1 MLIVL
6 EQMNRFI
13 LANSSYL
20 AESFSS
26 MKIRKIAA
34 IDIGSNAMR
43 LLINNVFEYK
53 GVTYY
58 KKVDIVRVPIRLGT
72 EAFKQKQ
79 ISDHTAKRLLNAMHA
94 YKNLME
100 AHEIVKYRGCATSAM
115 REAENGGQLIK
126 QILQETGIK
135 IEIIDG
141 KEEAEIIYA
150 NHIEKLIDDKK
161 AYLYVDVG
169 GGSTEITFFND
180 GKTVN
185 SKSFNIGTIRILN
198 DMVSTPMWQDMRSW
212 LEENVQGIEVELIG
226 SGGNI
231 NKVAKISRKDPKKP
245 ITFDYLNSFFKM
257 LQTYT
262 YEERIVEL
270 DLNPDRADVIIPAM
284 TIFTNIMKWTKAK
297 QIYVPKIGLADGIIK
312 QLA

>member
-1 MLIVL
+1 LVYTQQFGIF
-6 EQMNRFI
+6 E
-13 LANSSYL
+13 Y
-20 AESFSS
+20 
-26 MKIRKIAA
+26 MKMKKVAA

-43 LLINNVFEYK
+43 LLINNVFEYQ

-72 EAFKQKQ
+72 EAFTLKE
-79 ISDHTAKRLLNAMHA
+79 ISAHTSKRLLTAMHA

-100 AHEIVKYRGCATSAM
+100 AHEISAYRGCATSAM
-115 REAENGGQLIK
+115 REAENGAQLIE
-126 QILQETGIK
+126 QIKKETGLV
-135 IEIIDG
+135 IEIIGG

-169 GGSTEITFFND
+169 GGSTEITYFDN
-180 GKTVN
+180 GETVN

-198 DMVSTPMWQDMRSW
+198 DMVSTPMWQEMKIW
-212 LEENVQGIEVELIG
+212 LEENIKGTDLELIG

-231 NKVAKISRKDPKKP
+231 NKVSKISRRDPKKP
-245 ITFDYLNSFFKM
+245 LTYDYLNSFFKM
-257 LQTYT
+257 LQTFT
-262 YEERIVEL
+262 YEERIVDL
-270 DLNPDRADVIIPAM
+270 DLNPDRADVIIPALS
-284 TIFTNIMKWTKAK
+284 IFTNIMKWTKAK
-297 QIYVPKIGLADGIIK
+297 QIHVPKIGLADGIIK

>member
-1 MLIVL
+1 
-6 EQMNRFI
+6 
-13 LANSSYL
+13 
-20 AESFSS
+20 
-26 MKIRKIAA
+26 MKIKKIAA

-53 GVTYY
+53 GIKYF

-72 EAFKQKQ
+72 EAFKHKA
-79 ISDHTAKRLLNAMHA
+79 ISEHTSGRLLNAMHA

-100 AHEIVKYRGCATSAM
+100 AHEITKYRGCATSAM
-115 REAENGGQLIK
+115 REAENGLSLIQ
-126 QILQETGIK
+126 QIKDETGIN

-169 GGSTEITFFND
+169 GGSTEITFFDN
-180 GKTVN
+180 GKTIN

-198 DMVSTPMWQDMRSW
+198 DMVSTPMWQEMKVW
-212 LEENVQGIEVELIG
+212 LEENIQGRTLELIG

-245 ITFDYLNSFFKM
+245 LNYDYLNSFFKM
-257 LQTYT
+257 LQSYT

-312 QLA
+312 QLG